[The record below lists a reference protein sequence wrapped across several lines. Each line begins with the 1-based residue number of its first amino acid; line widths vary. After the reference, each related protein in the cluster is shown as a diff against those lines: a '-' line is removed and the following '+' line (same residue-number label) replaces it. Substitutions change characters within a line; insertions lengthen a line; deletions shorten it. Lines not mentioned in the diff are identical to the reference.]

1 MTLITPIIITQL
13 FIKFNQSNF
22 NLKVDSQTEAIT
34 GQWTVKVSVVK
45 IMTNRTGQKEQNP
58 TEQNLNTASELGQKS
73 KEAIED
79 TANQN
84 LVQLNYTWSEYTT
97 NAQNDWT
104 SLLWNGL
111 TPSKCA
117 WFFTPTLRRS
127 LQKLVSLSTKQP
139 HNNQEHLELVELEE
153 ELYKCSITLHHIPWI
168 YQRTKPADSTNY

>member
-1 MTLITPIIITQL
+1 MRVKKQNTWLAFANIINDHFIGHIVDMTLITPIIITQL

-79 TANQN
+79 TA
-84 LVQLNYTWSEYTT
+84 YTF
-97 NAQNDWT
+97 
-104 SLLWNGL
+104 L
-111 TPSKCA
+111 TK
-117 WFFTPTLRRS
+117 
-127 LQKLVSLSTKQP
+127 
-139 HNNQEHLELVELEE
+139 
-153 ELYKCSITLHHIPWI
+153 I
-168 YQRTKPADSTNY
+168 